1 MLHPQAKQAALARAI
16 ELAHDVDQINHRAE
30 SGKNADI
37 VAQIGNVADAVLLLV
52 NLLVNT
58 EELNYDYVYNVR
70 RTN

>member
-1 MLHPQAKQAALARAI
+1 MIHPQAKQAALASAI
-16 ELAHDVDQINHRAE
+16 KLAADVNQINRRAE

-58 EELNYDYVYNVR
+58 EDINYDHLYHVR

>member
-1 MLHPQAKQAALARAI
+1 MIHPQAKQAAL
-16 ELAHDVDQINHRAE
+16 ELAVKIGKDVDQINARAE
-30 SGKNADI
+30 LTKNADI

-58 EELNYDYVYNVR
+58 EELNYDHLYDVR